1 MARLKNKVAIVT
13 GGARGIGRMF
23 ALAMAEEGAAV
34 VIADILHEDAINT
47 AHEIEEKGGAALAV
61 KADVTSESDTLMI
74 VKKSMEAFG
83 RIDILVNNAGKV
95 YGVGRKSF
103 AEITVDEWDRMMSIN
118 LKGCFLCAKAVFPEM
133 KKQNRG
139 KIINMSSE
147 TAFTGSKGL
156 LHYVT
161 SKGGLLSFTRSLAS
175 ELGQYGICVNAM
187 APGFTDTE
195 AARTMLDGTGT
206 YDVSR
211 TPLQRLGLPEDLV
224 GALIFLAS
232 EESDFVTGQTLVV
245 DGGRYMH

>member
-1 MARLKNKVAIVT
+1 MARLTNKVAIVT

-23 ALAMAEEGAAV
+23 SLALAGEGATV
-34 VIADILHEDAINT
+34 VIADILHEDAIKT

-83 RIDILVNNAGKV
+83 RIDILVNNAAMV

-103 AEITVDEWDRMMSIN
+103 AEITVAEWDRMMSIN

-161 SKGGLLSFTRSLAS
+161 SKGGLLSFSRSLAS

-211 TPLQRLGLPEDLV
+211 TPLQRLGLPEDLI